1 MIDKKTKYTVKLT
14 NKFKKDY
21 KIIEKQGKNIKK
33 LLEVIEVLADGEQ
46 LDSKYKDH
54 SLIGNYKGYRECHV
68 RPDLLLIYKI
78 KKKELELLLFRI
90 GTHSD
95 LY

>member
-1 MIDKKTKYTVKLT
+1 MLDLVYTSQ
-14 NKFKKDY
+14 FKKDY
-21 KIIEKQGKNIKK
+21 KLAQKRHVDIDELFKVISMLQKQEFLPEEKR
-33 LLEVIEVLADGEQ
+33 
-46 LDSKYKDH
+46 DH
-54 SLIGNYKGYRECHV
+54 SLVGNYKGYRECHV

>member
-1 MIDKKTKYTVKLT
+1 MLEIVYTTQFKRDYKLAQ
-14 NKFKKDY
+14 KRGVDVEELFKVIGMLQKQEHLPPEKKDH
-21 KIIEKQGKNIKK
+21 I
-33 LLEVIEVLADGEQ
+33 LR
-46 LDSKYKDH
+46 
-54 SLIGNYKGYRECHV
+54 GNYKGYRECHV

-78 KKKELELLLFRI
+78 KDKELELVLFRT

>member
-1 MIDKKTKYTVKLT
+1 MLDLVYTSQ
-14 NKFKKDY
+14 FKKDY
-21 KIIEKQGKNIKK
+21 KLAQKRHVDIDELFKVISMLQKQEPLPEEKR
-33 LLEVIEVLADGEQ
+33 
-46 LDSKYKDH
+46 DH
-54 SLIGNYKGYRECHV
+54 SLVGKYKGYRECHV

>member
-1 MIDKKTKYTVKLT
+1 MLDLVYTT
-14 NKFKKDY
+14 QFKKDY
-21 KIIEKQGKNIKK
+21 KLAQKRDVDIDELFKVIGMLQKQEPLPEEKR
-33 LLEVIEVLADGEQ
+33 
-46 LDSKYKDH
+46 DH
-54 SLIGNYKGYRECHV
+54 PLVGNYKGYRECHV

-78 KKKELELLLFRI
+78 KEKELELLLFRT

>member
-1 MIDKKTKYTVKLT
+1 MLNLVYTT
-14 NKFKKDY
+14 QFKKDY
-21 KIIEKQGKNIKK
+21 KLAQKRHVDIDELFKVISMLQKQEPLPEEKR
-33 LLEVIEVLADGEQ
+33 
-46 LDSKYKDH
+46 DH
-54 SLIGNYKGYRECHV
+54 SLVGNYKGYRECHV

>member
-1 MIDKKTKYTVKLT
+1 MLQKQELLPE
-14 NKFKKDY
+14 
-21 KIIEKQGKNIKK
+21 EKRDH
-33 LLEVIEVLADGEQ
+33 LLA
-46 LDSKYKDH
+46 
-54 SLIGNYKGYRECHV
+54 GNYKGYRECHV

-78 KKKELELLLFRI
+78 KEKDLELLLFRT

>member
-1 MIDKKTKYTVKLT
+1 MLDLVYTSQ
-14 NKFKKDY
+14 FKKDY
-21 KIIEKQGKNIKK
+21 KLAQKRHVDMDELFKVISMLQKQKPLPEEKR
-33 LLEVIEVLADGEQ
+33 
-46 LDSKYKDH
+46 DH
-54 SLIGNYKGYRECHV
+54 SLVGNYKGYRECHV

>member
-1 MIDKKTKYTVKLT
+1 MLDLVYTSQ
-14 NKFKKDY
+14 FKKDY
-21 KIIEKQGKNIKK
+21 KLAQKRHVDIDELFKVISMLQKQEPLPEEKR
-33 LLEVIEVLADGEQ
+33 
-46 LDSKYKDH
+46 DH
-54 SLIGNYKGYRECHV
+54 SLVGNYKGYRECHV

-95 LY
+95 L

>member
-1 MIDKKTKYTVKLT
+1 MLQKQEPLPE
-14 NKFKKDY
+14 
-21 KIIEKQGKNIKK
+21 EKR
-33 LLEVIEVLADGEQ
+33 
-46 LDSKYKDH
+46 DH
-54 SLIGNYKGYRECHV
+54 SLVGNYKGYRECHV

>member
-1 MIDKKTKYTVKLT
+1 MLSIVYTSQ
-14 NKFKKDY
+14 FKKDY
-21 KIIEKQGKNIKK
+21 KLAQKRHVDIEELFK
-33 LLEVIEVLADGEQ
+33 VIGMLQNQQVLPEE
-46 LDSKYKDH
+46 KKDH
-54 SLIGNYKGYRECHV
+54 PLVGNYKGYRECHV

-78 KKKELELLLFRI
+78 KEKELELLLFRT

>member
-1 MIDKKTKYTVKLT
+1 MLDLVYTSQ
-14 NKFKKDY
+14 FKKNY
-21 KIIEKQGKNIKK
+21 KLAQKRHVDIDELFKVISMLQKQEPLPEEKR
-33 LLEVIEVLADGEQ
+33 
-46 LDSKYKDH
+46 DH
-54 SLIGNYKGYRECHV
+54 SLVGNYKGYRECHV
-68 RPDLLLIYKI
+68 RPDLLLIYTI

>member
-1 MIDKKTKYTVKLT
+1 MLDLVYTSQ
-14 NKFKKDY
+14 FKKDY
-21 KIIEKQGKNIKK
+21 KLAQKRHVDIDELFKVISMLQKQELLPEEKR
-33 LLEVIEVLADGEQ
+33 
-46 LDSKYKDH
+46 DH
-54 SLIGNYKGYRECHV
+54 SLVGNYKGYRECHV

-78 KKKELELLLFRI
+78 KKEKLELLLFRI

>member
-1 MIDKKTKYTVKLT
+1 MLDLVYTSQ
-14 NKFKKDY
+14 FKKDY
-21 KIIEKQGKNIKK
+21 KLAQKRHVDIDELFKVISMLQKQE
-33 LLEVIEVLADGEQ
+33 LLPEETR
-46 LDSKYKDH
+46 DH
-54 SLIGNYKGYRECHV
+54 SLVGNDKGYRECHV

>member
-1 MIDKKTKYTVKLT
+1 MLELVYTT
-14 NKFKKDY
+14 QFKKDY
-21 KIIEKQGKNIKK
+21 KLAKKRNVDIEELFK
-33 LLEVIEVLADGEQ
+33 VIAMLQNQQILPEE
-46 LDSKYKDH
+46 KKDH
-54 SLIGNYKGYRECHV
+54 PLVGNYKGYRECHV

-78 KKKELELLLFRI
+78 NENKLELILFRT

>member
-1 MIDKKTKYTVKLT
+1 MLDLVYTSQ
-14 NKFKKDY
+14 FKKDY
-21 KIIEKQGKNIKK
+21 KLAQKRHVDIDELFKVISMLQKQELLPEEKR
-33 LLEVIEVLADGEQ
+33 
-46 LDSKYKDH
+46 YH
-54 SLIGNYKGYRECHV
+54 SLVGNYKGYRECHV

>member
-1 MIDKKTKYTVKLT
+1 MLDLVYTSQ
-14 NKFKKDY
+14 FKKDY
-21 KIIEKQGKNIKK
+21 KLAQKRHVDIDELFKVISMLQKQESLPEEKR
-33 LLEVIEVLADGEQ
+33 
-46 LDSKYKDH
+46 DH
-54 SLIGNYKGYRECHV
+54 SLVGNYKGYRECHV